1 MEKCVC
7 MQCLLYE
14 PVSDL
19 QGPKRTFESCI
30 YLEMKDV
37 PVVTCD
43 FLSQQSQVSWL
54 ISINTGHGLT
64 SWIYQAWD
72 ICRVV
77 QKCQQNICAKTHP
90 KGRTLNASQNTQQL
104 RHTIGGMPF
113 PQNLQWTSC
122 PQERLTIV
130 VHQVCHDFPL
140 QSAGRGLQKLQQH
153 VECLWNLAALSVF
166 RDEAVGP
173 KLWRLLPLTYL
184 QHSLA

>member
-90 KGRTLNASQNTQQL
+90 KGRTLNASQNTTTTPHNWGNAFPTKFAMNIL
-104 RHTIGGMPF
+104 PPGAFNYSCAPGLPWFSTPKRWTWTPKTATACWMPLK
-113 PQNLQWTSC
+113 PGRPVSVPGWSC
-122 PQERLTIV
+122 GPEV
-130 VHQVCHDFPL
+130 VAFVALNVF
-140 QSAGRGLQKLQQH
+140 
-153 VECLWNLAALSVF
+153 AA
-166 RDEAVGP
+166 
-173 KLWRLLPLTYL
+173 
-184 QHSLA
+184 